1 MIDLQR
7 ITIGANILAKSI
19 CRRHVLSRPSAETM
33 NWEMRQEHGAHGRA
47 GSFAMRVVYRRADE
61 LVG

>member
-1 MIDLQR
+1 
-7 ITIGANILAKSI
+7 
-19 CRRHVLSRPSAETM
+19 M